1 MAEVSPSGY
10 NGLDGHASAGI
21 DGVLVEAKGLNS

>member
-1 MAEVSPSGY
+1 MVEDSPSGY

-21 DGVLVEAKGLNS
+21 NGVLGRGKRVE